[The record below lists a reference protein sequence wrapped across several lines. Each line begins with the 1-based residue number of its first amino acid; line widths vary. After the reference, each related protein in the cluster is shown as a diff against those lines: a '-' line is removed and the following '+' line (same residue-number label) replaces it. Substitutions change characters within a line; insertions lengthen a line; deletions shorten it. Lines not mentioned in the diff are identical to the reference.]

1 MDYETLI
8 VRQEGAVLFAAIN
21 SPPINLL
28 GPELVR
34 DLESLIQRAEADG
47 SIQVLQEL
55 AEANGQGAR
64 GRGCRR
70 GARGGG
76 YARWPASAARCLL
89 LVHEQDPSLGPMAIV
104 PTLRAD

>member
-34 DLESLIQRAEADG
+34 DLVSLIQRAEADG
-47 SIQVLQEL
+47 SIQVLFKSLPRPTGKALVDEAAGAEL
-55 AEANGQGAR
+55 VVVGT
-64 GRGCRR
+64 
-70 GARGGG
+70 RGGRRAQHAVCCSFTNKILRS
-76 YARWPASAARCLL
+76 ARWRSSR
-89 LVHEQDPSLGPMAIV
+89 H
-104 PTLRAD
+104 